1 MKKGKQKILESED
14 IPQARQ
20 ADRARTLYLIFMEQL
35 NKRKEG
41 RSNPLFLIAF
51 IEVAQGDE
59 AFKYEGYALTLGL
72 FIVKIVE

>member
-35 NKRKEG
+35 NKGRKEG
-41 RSNPLFLIAF
+41 AF